1 MNIKIGIKGAGEM
14 SSAVACRLFMANMR
28 NIVMMEIPHPRAVRR
43 GVSFC
48 EALYEGNKTVEG
60 IEAVKADTVEEIRMA
75 WANGKIAVVTDP
87 KWTYIE
93 KIKPDVII
101 DAILAKKNLGTFQ
114 GEAPVVIGL
123 GPGFDAGM
131 DVDFAIET
139 NRGHNLGRIITKGRA
154 EPNTGIPGSISG
166 YAAERVLRAPVKG
179 VFNTVRT
186 IGDTVKAGDLV
197 GGVNGA
203 DVRTVVSGVIR
214 GLIRPGS
221 EVSEGLKLG
230 DIDPR
235 GNKDYCNT
243 ISDKARA
250 IAGSVLEAV
259 LRGKFETGNWKL
271 ETGNWKL
278 ETGNWKLETGN
289 WKLETRNSEL
299 ETWNSKLET
308 RNSKISERVLR
319 GEKQAVA
326 KAINIVENKTDD
338 YVSLLDHLYRH
349 TGKAHRIGI
358 TGPPGSGKSTLTN
371 QLIKI
376 FRSSGLT
383 VGVIAVDPSSPFT
396 GGAIFG
402 DRLRMNDIVSDP
414 GVFIRSM
421 ATRGSLGGLARQAAE
436 VADILDASG
445 KDIIICETVGVGQ
458 IELDVMSAADTIVVV
473 TVPDAGDVIQAMKAG
488 LMEIGDIFIVN
499 KADLSGAEQMKSDIE
514 YVLQLKESKNN
525 WQPNVR
531 MTESKKGAGI
541 HEVFNDIN
549 AHLLYLTEHGILQDK
564 RNQQVKERVR
574 ILVNEHIADQFWT
587 EERLKIITDCIKSE
601 NRVSPYAIAEK
612 LLSW

>member
-1 MNIKIGIKGAGEM
+1 MNMKIGIKGAGEM

-28 NIVMMEIPHPRAVRR
+28 NIVMMEIPHPQAVRR
-43 GVSFC
+43 EVSFC

-60 IEAVKADTVEEIRMA
+60 IEAVKADTVEEIRLA
-75 WANGKIAVVTDP
+75 WTNGKIAVVTDP

-123 GPGFDAGM
+123 GPGFDAGR
-131 DVDFAIET
+131 DVDFTIET
-139 NRGHNLGRIITKGRA
+139 KRGHNLGKIITKGRA
-154 EPNTGIPGSISG
+154 EPNTGIPGSIIG

-197 GGVNGA
+197 GIVDSA
-203 DVRTVVSGVIR
+203 DVRTLVSGVIR

-250 IAGSVLEAV
+250 IAGAVLEAV

-271 ETGNWKL
+271 ETGN
-278 ETGNWKLETGN
+278 
-289 WKLETRNSEL
+289 SEL
-299 ETWNSKLET
+299 ETW
-308 RNSKISERVLR
+308 NSKISERVLR

-326 KAINIVENKTDD
+326 KAINIVENKTGD

-458 IELDVMSAADTIVVV
+458 VELDVMSAADIIVVV

-587 EERLKIITDCIKSE
+587 EERLRIITDCIKSE
-601 NRVSPYAIAEK
+601 NQVSPYAIAEK